1 MTSAFDCRDGIGG
14 GGEVQVLAA
23 AVTVVIV
30 DDVVGNFGVL
40 SHDEARGTRIGS
52 RGKLDLSIELDL
64 LCRANL
70 SIFLAPFWLPVEI
83 GSSKHQHLRCR
94 QGSSHY
100 MYVPTVTFLS
110 SIKILRV

>member
-40 SHDEARGTRIGS
+40 SHDEARGTRIVS
-52 RGKLDLSIELDL
+52 SDKPDLSIELDL

-70 SIFLAPFWLPVEI
+70 SIFWRLSCYMYIPVE
-83 GSSKHQHLRCR
+83 SLSKQAPL
-94 QGSSHY
+94 
-100 MYVPTVTFLS
+100 
-110 SIKILRV
+110 

>member
-52 RGKLDLSIELDL
+52 SDKPDLSIELDL
-64 LCRANL
+64 LCRANF
-70 SIFLAPFWLPVEI
+70 SIFWRLSCYMYIPVE
-83 GSSKHQHLRCR
+83 SLSKQAPL
-94 QGSSHY
+94 
-100 MYVPTVTFLS
+100 
-110 SIKILRV
+110 

>member
-14 GGEVQVLAA
+14 GGEVQVLADA

-52 RGKLDLSIELDL
+52 SGMLDLSIELDL

-70 SIFLAPFWLPVEI
+70 SIFW
-83 GSSKHQHLRCR
+83 R
-94 QGSSHY
+94 
-100 MYVPTVTFLS
+100 LS
-110 SIKILRV
+110 GYL

>member
-52 RGKLDLSIELDL
+52 SGKLDLSIELDL

-70 SIFLAPFWLPVEI
+70 SIFW
-83 GSSKHQHLRCR
+83 R
-94 QGSSHY
+94 
-100 MYVPTVTFLS
+100 LS
-110 SIKILRV
+110 GYLLK